1 MGCTSDPVSAASPEE
16 LDTLLE
22 DALLM
27 GDGAAVSALFA
38 GSEALVAAAGC
49 VRHSTEA
56 VELLSEHGYL
66 ASPSVVRV
74 GSGIALAIGE
84 RAVAVSG
91 RGAAG
96 RWQLLAVVL
105 PCCG

>member
-1 MGCTSDPVSAASPEE
+1 MGWTSDPVSAASPEE

-27 GDGAAVSALFA
+27 GDGPAVAALFA
-38 GSEALVAAAGC
+38 GSDALVATAGC
-49 VRHSTEA
+49 VRNGAEA
-56 VELLSEHGYL
+56 VELLTERGYL
-66 ASPSVVRV
+66 ASPSFVRV
-74 GSGIALAIGE
+74 GSGVALAIGE
-84 RAVAVSG
+84 RTVAVSG